1 MARLFVTGINLNKN
15 ELQNAR
21 IQNLSSAPSSPVAGQ
36 IYFNTGDNT
45 LYFYNSTEWI
55 PASGSTEVIQ
65 DLIGSS
71 LIGGV
76 GLTRTYNDTSGETTI
91 DLDNTAVTHG
101 SYGSTA
107 AKTVAFTVDQ
117 QGRLT
122 AASEQDIQIGTS
134 QVTGL
139 QEFIEDSVNTVVVA
153 GEGIDVSYNDAG
165 NAYTV
170 SAEDASDTNKGI
182 ASFQSSDFVVTN
194 GDVALNDEAI
204 QDAVGAMLTGNTET
218 GITVTYE
225 DSDGTIDFA
234 VADQFPSHTT
244 SDLAEGTNLYY
255 TPERVQDE
263 ISTTIVDGTG
273 LDKSYNDGA
282 GTLTLSIDSTVT
294 TNSGSQ
300 TLTNKTLGASTTL
313 GANLDAGTYK
323 ITNLGAPTNSTDAAT
338 KAYVDAVSEGL
349 HIHAAADV
357 YVAANVTIATA
368 LEAGDLIDGVT
379 LTPGMRVLVNGQ
391 TTQSENGI
399 YVVQASGGPLR
410 ALDFDT
416 ALEVASGD
424 FIFVSSGTLYGNTG
438 WVQTFSPATI
448 GTDAISFTQFSGAGT
463 YTAGAGLTL
472 TGTVFSADVTPTS
485 GNASLINSGGA
496 IEVKTDTSRGL
507 SVDANGLGIN
517 AGTGLAFSSGA
528 LGFASGYGVRKYAVS
543 IGDGAATSYT
553 VTHNLGTKD
562 VTVHVYD
569 NSSPYAQVETDVE
582 HATSNA
588 VTIKFALAPTTDQY
602 RIVVVG

>member
-194 GDVALNDEAI
+194 GDVSLNDEAI

-463 YTAGAGLTL
+463 YTAGAGLNL

-507 SVDANGLGIN
+507 SVDTNGLGIN
-517 AGTGLAFSSGA
+517 AGTGLTFSSGA
-528 LGFASGYGVRKYAVS
+528 LAFASGYGVRKYAVS

-562 VTVHVYD
+562 VTIQVYD
-569 NSSPYAQVETDVE
+569 NSSPYAQVEADVE
-582 HATSNA
+582 HTGSNTA
-588 VTIKFALAPTTDQY
+588 TIKFAVAPTTDQY